1 MTDTRED
8 KIEEPGL
15 SRAPVMRSRFCIEV
29 AAEIV
34 AADDQPYRRARAQLR
49 DKATDDG
56 WALNFFA
63 SSTIEGIDA
72 VASGEATLAI
82 VNPAAILTMAVRGTG
97 PFKEPL
103 PLRVITTFPSPDSC
117 AFAAKKELGLASVDD
132 ILARKAPLKLSVRA
146 EKDHCLHGVLDD
158 IFAALGMT
166 TKDLTS
172 WGGGLRHDASPRWAK
187 KASIEKGA
195 NAVFEEAT
203 RSWIDEAL
211 ELGMDVLPF
220 SDALLEKLEAVGYR
234 RKLVRKAD
242 HPGLPRDVPSI
253 DFSGWAVFVRADTPD
268 RLVGQICAA
277 VEARK
282 NLIPWQGPG
291 PLPVERMCKDTPD
304 TPMDVPLHPAAENYW
319 KSRGF
324 I

>member
-1 MTDTRED
+1 MADTRED

-34 AADDQPYRRARAQLR
+34 AANDQPNRRARVQLR

-63 SSTIEGIDA
+63 SSTI
-72 VASGEATLAI
+72 
-82 VNPAAILTMAVRGTG
+82 
-97 PFKEPL
+97 
-103 PLRVITTFPSPDSC
+103 
-117 AFAAKKELGLASVDD
+117 
-132 ILARKAPLKLSVRA
+132 
-146 EKDHCLHGVLDD
+146 
-158 IFAALGMT
+158 
-166 TKDLTS
+166 
-172 WGGGLRHDASPRWAK
+172 
-187 KASIEKGA
+187 
-195 NAVFEEAT
+195 
-203 RSWIDEAL
+203 
-211 ELGMDVLPF
+211 
-220 SDALLEKLEAVGYR
+220 
-234 RKLVRKAD
+234 
-242 HPGLPRDVPSI
+242 
-253 DFSGWAVFVRADTPD
+253 DTPD
-268 RLVGQICAA
+268 RLVGQIRAA